1 MKVVIIGGGLAGISV
16 ATHLRR
22 RNENSEIVILEKNNE
37 FAVSASALPY
47 LLSGTISKPED
58 IIGATVNQMKQIF
71 KIDVKLNHEVILN

>member
-37 FAVSASALPY
+37 FAVSAS
-47 LLSGTISKPED
+47 
-58 IIGATVNQMKQIF
+58 
-71 KIDVKLNHEVILN
+71 NHRN